1 MDIEAHFRAELQK
14 LEKEI
19 HDLNSKI
26 NELKEKSVSLEKLKK
41 EREREYSI
49 LSSYFEPTVNREVQK
64 SLAGMLKKHT

>member
-1 MDIEAHFRAELQK
+1 MEIKNF
-14 LEKEI
+14 KEEVLKTKYAL
-19 HDLNSKI
+19 HKVL